1 MDSGVAVPLALDVLP
16 GGGGLGASTM
26 PWGGGVAV
34 VGVGS
39 VSIGT
44 DWVVFRVEAVGDW
57 LAGLPRGLLAG
68 CGTGMGNGAL
78 AG

>member
-1 MDSGVAVPLALDVLP
+1 MALDVLP

-26 PWGGGVAV
+26 PCGGGVVV

-39 VSIGT
+39 VSIET
-44 DWVVFRVEAVGDW
+44 DCVVFSVEAVGDW

-68 CGTGMGNGAL
+68 WGTGMGKGAL